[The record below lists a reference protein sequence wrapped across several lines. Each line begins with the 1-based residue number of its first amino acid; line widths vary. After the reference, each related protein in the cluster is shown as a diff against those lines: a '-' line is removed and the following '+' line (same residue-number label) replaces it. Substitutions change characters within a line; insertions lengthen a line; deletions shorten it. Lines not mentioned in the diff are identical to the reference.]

1 MRRRLAQ
8 SEAAPA
14 ATFTPGER
22 VQVSGGSFSDIEA
35 IFVSSDGEE
44 RSVILLNLLQREQKV
59 RVPTRYLQCY
69 S

>member
-1 MRRRLAQ
+1 MA
-8 SEAAPA
+8 S
-14 ATFTPGER
+14 FKPGER

-59 RVPTRYLQCY
+59 RVPTRYLQSY